1 MRFWRRCDGV
11 EASQKL
17 KNSIDQSLTL
27 TVWWNHTSIARF
39 QYLQQH
45 WLVLLQC
52 LFNCSTQCDLCKQ
65 ALRQVRKQSQNHFY
79 IILVKYISVVLKS
92 KYVDFLK
99 RIVKNNFSSFLAIF
113 QNSATV
119 TLDGFFPDRIFL
131 NEEGSVFLS
140 KWPACKVFLMPIPHI
155 YLTCMP
161 TGSPT
166 FWITLF
172 VFPPTIEKGLIP
184 QHVFM

>member
-1 MRFWRRCDGV
+1 MWRRRGIA
-11 EASQKL
+11 EIEKL
-17 KNSIDQSLTL
+17 DRSKSDTDCVMKSHLYSKVSISSATL
-27 TVWWNHTSIARF
+27 TGFTAVFVQLAP
-39 QYLQQH
+39 
-45 WLVLLQC
+45 
-52 LFNCSTQCDLCKQ
+52 TQCDLCKQ

-140 KWPACKVFLMPIPHI
+140 KWPACKVFQMPIPHI